1 MSKGYQE
8 IKTTLSPDEANLM
21 IEKVARFIVEKQMG
35 SAGILLLESLHP
47 LHGIASQAMYFIL
60 PFAEMVF
67 DSQKYQQFTLMI
79 QDEGH
84 FKRLIKRIDELDEEL
99 NRERRE
105 EARISRQRRKNK
117 RKAFLN
123 KIFKRDNKS
132 AE

>member
-67 DSQKYQQFTLMI
+67 DSQKYQQFALMI

>member
-47 LHGIASQAMYFIL
+47 LHGIASQAMYFTL

-67 DSQKYQQFTLMI
+67 DSQKYQQFALMI

-105 EARISRQRRKNK
+105 EARLSRQRRKNK